1 MKAMRGR
8 RRELLPQNDQDEPEQ
23 ILSSE
28 EAPAPHD
35 SDNHNRNGH
44 AYAGSSS
51 DGLVQVANGSRD
63 ENDGCSSGSNSPED
77 TMEYR
82 WSPSGIWCR
91 DMLHFVGPG
100 FMVCIA
106 YVDPGNYQADI
117 QAGATARY
125 QLLWTVWWSSI
136 LSIYVQ
142 VLCVRLAI
150 YGQVTLAEVQAADN
164 SDRMRWLNWLIAEFS
179 IVITDLPEVIG
190 VGIAC
195 NVFFG
200 WPYYVGVLLSL
211 CTTMIFLAFE
221 RFGIRVL
228 EAMIVVFV
236 GIMSIALFA
245 EMNLVGYNLPELME
259 GWAYGFIHVT
269 AEDIFSITGV
279 LGAVVMPHNLYLHTA
294 ACQSRRVVRE
304 ESIVKQAVWLS
315 SLEPMFPILVS
326 FFINLAIVSIAAES
340 VYGEPDAANVGLTDF
355 CNYFQYL
362 KSGCVLW
369 GIALLAAG
377 QSSAIT
383 TTYTGQFVMEGFL
396 EIRMPTWARAVLTRL
411 VAITPCVVV
420 SAAFPDDMNLLVNIV
435 NSALSLLLPFAFT
448 PLVKYTTSEEY
459 MGKYAPPVW
468 ERWLLRGLAF
478 AVYLLNAIAISA
490 PGGGFFGFIFEQKMS
505 ARNATWFVYMVVLQ
519 VFYLWWN
526 ATTAFT
532 PVKNKMIPL
541 EQERVYED
549 GKFAKADPIKGSKK
563 ALRSLE
569 LTEQEELH
577 LDPVLGNACSNHETD
592 FSTSG
597 TMT

>member
-1 MKAMRGR
+1 MVNTK
-8 RRELLPQNDQDEPEQ
+8 RRELLPQSDHDDEPPHSAEETRNGNAENGNGH
-23 ILSSE
+23 IISSSANNGLTGGAGDAFDDELS
-28 EAPAPHD
+28 APA
-35 SDNHNRNGH
+35 
-44 AYAGSSS
+44 
-51 DGLVQVANGSRD
+51 
-63 ENDGCSSGSNSPED
+63 
-77 TMEYR
+77 EYR
-82 WSPSGIWCR
+82 WSPSGSWWR

-164 SDRMRWLNWLIAEFS
+164 SDRMRWLNWAIAEFS

-200 WPYYVGVLLSL
+200 WPYYVGVILSL
-211 CTTMIFLAFE
+211 FTTMIFLACE

-228 EAMIVVFV
+228 ESMIVVFV
-236 GIMSIALFA
+236 GVMSIALFV
-245 EMNLVGYNLPELME
+245 EMALVGTNVPELVE

-269 AEDIFSITGV
+269 ADDIFTITGV
-279 LGAVVMPHNLYLHTA
+279 LGAVVMPHNLYLHTG

-304 ESIVKQAVWLS
+304 ESVVKQAVWLS
-315 SLEPMFPILVS
+315 SLEPVFPILVS
-326 FFINLAIVSIAAES
+326 FFINMAIVSIAAES
-340 VYGEPDAANVGLTDF
+340 VYGEPNAEEVGLTDF
-355 CNYFQYL
+355 CVYFQYL

-396 EIRMPTWARAVLTRL
+396 DITLPTWARAVITRL
-411 VAITPCVVV
+411 VAITPCVIV
-420 SAAFPDDMNLLVNIV
+420 SALFPQDLNLLVNIV

-448 PLVKYTTSEEY
+448 PLVKYTTSEKF

-478 AVYLLNAIAISA
+478 GVYLLNAIAISA
-490 PGGGFFGFIFEQKMS
+490 PGGGFFGFVFEEKFS
-505 ARNATWFVYMVVLQ
+505 FKNAICFFYMVALQ
-519 VFYLWWN
+519 VFFLWWN

-532 PVKNKMIPL
+532 PISTTMMPL
-541 EQERVYED
+541 EQERVYEKGD
-549 GKFAKADPIKGSKK
+549 FAEADPIRRSKK

-569 LTEQEELH
+569 LTEQEEEH
-577 LDPVLGNACSNHETD
+577 LDPAVTGDEA
-592 FSTSG
+592 FSIDDGDDTEFHTSG
-597 TMT
+597 TIT

>member
-1 MKAMRGR
+1 MSGSR
-8 RRELLPQNDQDEPEQ
+8 RLGGRELLPQDEDDCQ
-23 ILSSE
+23 SHGHS
-28 EAPAPHD
+28 
-35 SDNHNRNGH
+35 NGH
-44 AYAGSSS
+44 VDTSS
-51 DGLVQVANGSRD
+51 DGLVSDGLESSFV
-63 ENDGCSSGSNSPED
+63 NDDSNDRPISESSEVQ
-77 TMEYR
+77 YR
-82 WSPSGIWCR
+82 WSPSGSSWR

-150 YGQVTLAEVQAADN
+150 YGQVTLAEVQATDN
-164 SDRMRWLNWLIAEFS
+164 NDRMRYLNWIIAEFS

-221 RFGIRVL
+221 RFGIRTL
-228 EAMIVVFV
+228 EGMIVVFV
-236 GIMSIALFA
+236 GIMSVALFA
-245 EMNLVGYNLPELME
+245 EMALVGANMPELIE
-259 GWAYGFIHVT
+259 GWVYGFIHVT
-269 AEDIFSITGV
+269 SDDIFSITGV

-304 ESIVKQAVWLS
+304 EVIVKRAVWLS
-315 SLEPMFPILVS
+315 SLEPVFPILVS
-326 FFINLAIVSIAAES
+326 FFINMAIVSIAAES
-340 VYGEPDAANVGLTDF
+340 VYGQPGAENVGLTDF
-355 CNYFQYL
+355 CHYFQYL

-369 GIALLAAG
+369 GVALLAAG

-396 EIRMPTWARAVLTRL
+396 DIRMPTWARAVLTRL
-411 VAITPCVVV
+411 VAITPCVIV
-420 SAAFPDDMNLLVNIV
+420 SAVFPDDLNLLVNIV

-448 PLVKYTTSEEY
+448 PLVKYTTSEKF
-459 MGKYAPPVW
+459 MGRCAPPVW
-468 ERWLLRGLAF
+468 ERWLLRVLAF
-478 AVYLLNAIAISA
+478 AIYLLNAIAISA
-490 PGGGFFGFIFEQKMS
+490 PGGGFFGFIFEEEMS
-505 ARNATWFVYMVVLQ
+505 AWNAICFVCMVGLQ
-519 VFYLWWN
+519 IFYFWWN
-526 ATTAFT
+526 AFTAFT
-532 PVKNKMIPL
+532 PVNTEMIPL
-541 EQERVYED
+541 EQERIYEA
-549 GKFAKADPIKGSKK
+549 GKFAEADPIKSSKR

-569 LTEQEELH
+569 LTEQEEDL
-577 LDPVLGNACSNHETD
+577 VLGNKDKTKDELD
-592 FSTSG
+592 FNTSG
-597 TMT
+597 SIT